1 MFASL
6 NVLKELQK
14 HYETNPKDPLK
25 GIIWHTQG
33 SGKTALTYHLTK
45 LIRDFFSP
53 LNKKTK
59 FYFIVDR
66 LDLLEQAKN
75 EFLKRGLCAHEA
87 ENKED
92 LSQKLKSSSVFEN
105 PQGNDE
111 IIVVNIQKF
120 KAPNEEKSPN
130 EDLSDSA
137 PKEIVSKTELQEA
150 AKDNHDLQRV
160 FIIDEAHRSYD
171 PKGCFYANLIECDK
185 TAIKI
190 ALTGTPL
197 LEDNAQ
203 DKATKNTFGDYLH
216 TYSYAESIKDRHT
229 LKLQLEIIEKSYKEK
244 LQAIYRLLQESIT
257 IEDIEVKKETIFN
270 HERYI
275 KEMLFYIIRDLLFF
289 RLGNNDENLKAMVVC
304 FSSKQAKLANLLF
317 NEVQEKVLQENPNL
331 KILKKLQSSLIL
343 HNEQEVK
350 EKIYS
355 FKHEDTDIVFVF
367 NMLLTGF
374 DLPSLKRL
382 YIHRE
387 LKDHNLLQALARVN
401 RSYNNMSFGYL
412 IDFVGIKENYD
423 KTTDDYLKELNQF
436 NQSDSNIKDNLKDMF
451 ADRKTLEK
459 DIKNAYD
466 DLFNYPIDDIEG
478 MTSAIVSMSEMNE
491 LLKVSRAINT
501 LKERYNLIRTS
512 NDEKILSLKE
522 KMDIEKISKISSMLH
537 KKAKQLHALKNINEP
552 KNPNDLIVLEDLI
565 ALLDFKIEFKESKE
579 LHFKE
584 REEISAKQK
593 QAKEMLEKI
602 PDQQD
607 KEIQKFYKDF
617 NKDEKEDFFITLTD
631 KRLPKLAYD
640 ELLSYLFEKHFNDN
654 DLHLKLDIIFNR
666 ISSNNAE
673 LFNTTSTDKTTIA
686 LFESISPYVNE
697 ESKRANFTRVLLDK
711 LKKFNFKQAFLNLQ
725 NQQGYDFF
733 APIFEYLIKDYNN
746 NSGGKYAEYYTPL
759 SIASII
765 AKLLIDEP
773 TQSVKIYDPS
783 AGTGTLLMA
792 LAHQIGT
799 DSCTL
804 YAQDI
809 SQKSLR
815 MLKLN
820 LILNDLTHSLKNAIE
835 GNTLTNPYHSK
846 ECKGKMDYI
855 VSNPPFKLDFSN
867 EHAEISQNKNDFF
880 LGVPNIP
887 KNDKSKMPIYTLFF
901 QHCLNMLSNKGKG
914 AIIVPTGFISA
925 KSGIENKIV
934 RHLVDEKLVYGVVC
948 MPSQVFANTSTNV
961 SIIFFQKTPSA
972 KEVVLI
978 DASKLGEEY
987 TENKNKKTR
996 LRTSDIDLI
1005 LETFNN
1011 KTPKADFCALVSF
1024 DEITEKNY
1032 SLNPGQYFIIE
1043 DTSEKISQAEF
1054 ENLMQQ
1060 YSSELTS
1067 LFDESQSLQQEILE
1081 TLKGVRFE

>member
-45 LIRDFFSP
+45 LIRDFFSQSN

-75 EFLKRGLCAHEA
+75 EFSKRGLCVHEA

-92 LSQKLKSSSVFEN
+92 LSQKLKNSRVFEG

-120 KAPNEEKSPN
+120 KSPNEEKATN
-130 EDLSDSA
+130 EDPSSA
-137 PKEIVSKTELQEA
+137 PKEIISKTELQEA
-150 AKDNHDLQRV
+150 TKDSHDLQRV

-185 TAIKI
+185 TAVKI

-203 DKATKNTFGDYLH
+203 DKATKNTFGNYLH

-257 IEDIEVKKETIFN
+257 IEDIEVKKEFIFN

-275 KEMLFYIIRDLLFF
+275 KEMLSYIIRDLLNF
-289 RLGNNDENLKAMVVC
+289 RRVNNDENLKAMVIC
-304 FSSKQAKLANLLF
+304 FSSAQAKLANLLF

-331 KILKKLQSSLIL
+331 RILKKLQSSLIL
-343 HNEQEVK
+343 HDEQEVK

-374 DLPSLKRL
+374 DLPNLKRL

-401 RSYNNMSFGYL
+401 RPYNNMSFGYL

-451 ADRKTLEK
+451 ADRETLEK

-466 DLFNYPIDDIEG
+466 DLFNYPIDDIEA
-478 MTSAIVSMSEMNE
+478 MTSAIVNISKMSE
-491 LLKVSRAINT
+491 LLKVSQAINT

-512 NDEKILSLKE
+512 SDEKILSLKE

-579 LHFKE
+579 LRFKE
-584 REEISAKQK
+584 KEEISAKYK

-602 PDQQD
+602 PDKQD
-607 KEIQKFYKDF
+607 KEVQKISKELSKLIQEPLTNHNFDGISHSYSVIISQLEQHKEQTTNLL
-617 NKDEKEDFFITLTD
+617 NKYNNDRAYVITHQ
-631 KRLPKLAYD
+631 RLHNRFMEENISKGIFT
-640 ELLSYLFEKHFNDN
+640 LLS
-654 DLHLKLDIIFNR
+654 
-666 ISSNNAE
+666 A
-673 LFNTTSTDKTTIA
+673 
-686 LFESISPYVNE
+686 
-697 ESKRANFTRVLLDK
+697 
-711 LKKFNFKQAFLNLQ
+711 LKKALDARIFK
-725 NQQGYDFF
+725 
-733 APIFEYLIKDYNN
+733 
-746 NSGGKYAEYYTPL
+746 
-759 SIASII
+759 
-765 AKLLIDEP
+765 
-773 TQSVKIYDPS
+773 
-783 AGTGTLLMA
+783 
-792 LAHQIGT
+792 
-799 DSCTL
+799 
-804 YAQDI
+804 
-809 SQKSLR
+809 R
-815 MLKLN
+815 
-820 LILNDLTHSLKNAIE
+820 
-835 GNTLTNPYHSK
+835 
-846 ECKGKMDYI
+846 
-855 VSNPPFKLDFSN
+855 
-867 EHAEISQNKNDFF
+867 
-880 LGVPNIP
+880 
-887 KNDKSKMPIYTLFF
+887 
-901 QHCLNMLSNKGKG
+901 
-914 AIIVPTGFISA
+914 
-925 KSGIENKIV
+925 
-934 RHLVDEKLVYGVVC
+934 
-948 MPSQVFANTSTNV
+948 
-961 SIIFFQKTPSA
+961 
-972 KEVVLI
+972 
-978 DASKLGEEY
+978 
-987 TENKNKKTR
+987 
-996 LRTSDIDLI
+996 
-1005 LETFNN
+1005 
-1011 KTPKADFCALVSF
+1011 
-1024 DEITEKNY
+1024 
-1032 SLNPGQYFIIE
+1032 
-1043 DTSEKISQAEF
+1043 
-1054 ENLMQQ
+1054 
-1060 YSSELTS
+1060 
-1067 LFDESQSLQQEILE
+1067 QEILNE
-1081 TLKGVRFE
+1081 ETTLKTAIKIELRDAFNKNSSLKDLQKETEFIAQTLFNELTQNHHQGNLHA

>member
-6 NVLKELQK
+6 NILKELQK

-75 EFLKRGLCAHEA
+75 EFLKRGLCVHEA

-92 LSQKLKSSSVFEN
+92 LSQKLKNSSVFEG

-120 KAPNEEKSPN
+120 KSPNEEKSPN
-130 EDLSDSA
+130 EAPSSA
-137 PKEIVSKTELQEA
+137 PKEIISKTELQEA
-150 AKDNHDLQRV
+150 TKDNHDLQRV

-203 DKATKNTFGDYLH
+203 DKATKNTFGNYLH

-244 LQAIYRLLQESIT
+244 LQKIYRLLQESIT

-275 KEMLFYIIRDLLFF
+275 KEMLFYIIRDLLNF
-289 RLGNNDENLKAMVVC
+289 RRVNNDENLKAMVVC
-304 FSSKQAKLANLLF
+304 FSSTQAKLANLFF

-331 KILKKLQSSLIL
+331 RILKKLQSSLIL
-343 HNEQEVK
+343 HDEQEVK
-350 EKIYS
+350 EKIHS

-436 NQSDSNIKDNLKDMF
+436 NQSDFNIKDNLKDMF

-466 DLFNYPIDDIEG
+466 DLFNYPIDDIEA
-478 MTSAIVSMSEMNE
+478 MTSAIVSISEMNE
-491 LLKVSRAINT
+491 LLKVSQAINT

-512 NDEKILSLKE
+512 SDEKILSLKE

-584 REEISAKQK
+584 KEEISAKYK

-602 PDQQD
+602 PDKQD
-607 KEIQKFYKDF
+607 KEIQKIS
-617 NKDEKEDFFITLTD
+617 KELSKLIQEPLTNHNFDGISHSYDAIISQLKQHKEQTTHLLSKYNNDRAYVITH
-631 KRLPKLAYD
+631 KRLRNRLMEENISKGIFT
-640 ELLSYLFEKHFNDN
+640 LLSA
-654 DLHLKLDIIFNR
+654 LKKALDAR
-666 ISSNNAE
+666 IS
-673 LFNTTSTDKTTIA
+673 
-686 LFESISPYVNE
+686 
-697 ESKRANFTRVLLDK
+697 KR
-711 LKKFNFKQAFLNLQ
+711 
-725 NQQGYDFF
+725 
-733 APIFEYLIKDYNN
+733 
-746 NSGGKYAEYYTPL
+746 
-759 SIASII
+759 
-765 AKLLIDEP
+765 
-773 TQSVKIYDPS
+773 
-783 AGTGTLLMA
+783 
-792 LAHQIGT
+792 
-799 DSCTL
+799 
-804 YAQDI
+804 
-809 SQKSLR
+809 
-815 MLKLN
+815 
-820 LILNDLTHSLKNAIE
+820 
-835 GNTLTNPYHSK
+835 
-846 ECKGKMDYI
+846 
-855 VSNPPFKLDFSN
+855 
-867 EHAEISQNKNDFF
+867 
-880 LGVPNIP
+880 
-887 KNDKSKMPIYTLFF
+887 
-901 QHCLNMLSNKGKG
+901 
-914 AIIVPTGFISA
+914 
-925 KSGIENKIV
+925 
-934 RHLVDEKLVYGVVC
+934 
-948 MPSQVFANTSTNV
+948 
-961 SIIFFQKTPSA
+961 
-972 KEVVLI
+972 
-978 DASKLGEEY
+978 
-987 TENKNKKTR
+987 
-996 LRTSDIDLI
+996 
-1005 LETFNN
+1005 
-1011 KTPKADFCALVSF
+1011 
-1024 DEITEKNY
+1024 
-1032 SLNPGQYFIIE
+1032 
-1043 DTSEKISQAEF
+1043 
-1054 ENLMQQ
+1054 
-1060 YSSELTS
+1060 
-1067 LFDESQSLQQEILE
+1067 QEILNE
-1081 TLKGVRFE
+1081 ETTLKTAIKVELRDAFNKNPSLKDLEKEKELIIQTLFNELTQNHHQGNLNA

>member
-14 HYETNPKDPLK
+14 HYGTDPNPKDPLK

-45 LIRDFFSP
+45 LIKDFFNP
-53 LNKKTK
+53 LGKKTK

-92 LSQKLKSSSVFEN
+92 LSQKLKNSSVFEG

-120 KAPNEEKSPN
+120 KAPNEDSFN
-130 EDLSDSA
+130 SA
-137 PKEIVSKTELQEA
+137 PKEIISKTELQEA
-150 AKDNHDLQRV
+150 TKDNHDLQRV

-203 DKATKNTFGDYLH
+203 DKATKNTFGNYLH

-244 LQAIYRLLQESIT
+244 LQKIYRLLQESIT
-257 IEDIEVKKETIFN
+257 IEDIEVKKEMIFN

-275 KEMLFYIIRDLLFF
+275 KEMLFYIIRDLLNF
-289 RLGNNDENLKAMVVC
+289 RRVNNDENLKAMVIC
-304 FSSKQAKLANLLF
+304 FSSAQARLANLFF

-343 HNEQEVK
+343 HDEQEVK

-374 DLPSLKRL
+374 DLPNLKRL

-451 ADRKTLEK
+451 ADRKVLEK

-466 DLFNYPIDDIEG
+466 DLFNYPIDDIEV
-478 MTSAIVSMSEMNE
+478 MTSTIVNISKMNE
-491 LLKVSRAINT
+491 LLKVSHAINT

-565 ALLDFKIEFKESKE
+565 ALLDFKIEFKERKE
-579 LHFKE
+579 LRFKE
-584 REEISAKQK
+584 KEEISAKYK

-602 PDQQD
+602 PDKQD
-607 KEIQKFYKDF
+607 KEVQKISKELSKLIQEPLTNDNFDGISHSYSAIISQLKQHKEQTTHLL
-617 NKDEKEDFFITLTD
+617 NK
-631 KRLPKLAYD
+631 Y
-640 ELLSYLFEKHFNDN
+640 DN
-654 DLHLKLDIIFNR
+654 DLSYAITHKRLHKRLMEQNIYNPAGIFTLLSTLKSAIDARIFKR
-666 ISSNNAE
+666 QEI
-673 LFNTTSTDKTTIA
+673 L
-686 LFESISPYVNE
+686 NE
-697 ESKRANFTRVLLDK
+697 ET
-711 LKKFNFKQAFLNLQ
+711 
-725 NQQGYDFF
+725 
-733 APIFEYLIKDYNN
+733 
-746 NSGGKYAEYYTPL
+746 T
-759 SIASII
+759 
-765 AKLLIDEP
+765 
-773 TQSVKIYDPS
+773 
-783 AGTGTLLMA
+783 
-792 LAHQIGT
+792 
-799 DSCTL
+799 
-804 YAQDI
+804 
-809 SQKSLR
+809 
-815 MLKLN
+815 
-820 LILNDLTHSLKNAIE
+820 LKNAIKAE
-835 GNTLTNPYHSK
+835 LRDAFKENPSLKDLEK
-846 ECKGKMDYI
+846 EKEFI
-855 VSNPPFKLDFSN
+855 T
-867 EHAEISQNKNDFF
+867 Q
-880 LGVPNIP
+880 
-887 KNDKSKMPIYTLFF
+887 TLFNELP
-901 QHCLNMLSNKGKG
+901 QNHHQG
-914 AIIVPTGFISA
+914 
-925 KSGIENKIV
+925 
-934 RHLVDEKLVYGVVC
+934 
-948 MPSQVFANTSTNV
+948 
-961 SIIFFQKTPSA
+961 
-972 KEVVLI
+972 
-978 DASKLGEEY
+978 
-987 TENKNKKTR
+987 
-996 LRTSDIDLI
+996 
-1005 LETFNN
+1005 
-1011 KTPKADFCALVSF
+1011 
-1024 DEITEKNY
+1024 
-1032 SLNPGQYFIIE
+1032 NPH
-1043 DTSEKISQAEF
+1043 A
-1054 ENLMQQ
+1054 
-1060 YSSELTS
+1060 
-1067 LFDESQSLQQEILE
+1067 
-1081 TLKGVRFE
+1081 

>member
-1 MFASL
+1 M

-75 EFLKRGLCAHEA
+75 EFSKRGLCVHEA

-92 LSQKLKSSSVFEN
+92 LSQKLKNSSVFEG

-120 KAPNEEKSPN
+120 KAPNEEKAPN
-130 EDLSDSA
+130 EDSSDSM
-137 PKEIVSKTELQEA
+137 PKEIISKTELQEA
-150 AKDNHDLQRV
+150 TKDSHDLQRV

-185 TAIKI
+185 TAVKI

-203 DKATKNTFGDYLH
+203 DKATKKTFGNYLH
-216 TYSYAESIKDRHT
+216 TYSYTESIKDRHT

-244 LQAIYRLLQESIT
+244 LQEIYRLLQESIT
-257 IEDIEVKKETIFN
+257 IEDIEVKKEFIFN

-275 KEMLFYIIRDLLFF
+275 KEMLYYIIRDLLDF
-289 RLGNNDENLKAMVVC
+289 RRVNNDENLKAMVVC

-331 KILKKLQSSLIL
+331 RILNKLQSSLIL
-343 HNEQEVK
+343 HDEQEVK

-374 DLPSLKRL
+374 DLPNLKRL

-412 IDFVGIKENYD
+412 IDFVGIQENFD
-423 KTTDDYLKELNQF
+423 KTTDDYLKELNRF
-436 NQSDSNIKDNLKDMF
+436 NQSDSNIKDDLKDMF
-451 ADRKTLEK
+451 ADRNILEK

-466 DLFNYPIDDIEG
+466 DLFNYPINDIEG
-478 MTSAIVSMSEMNE
+478 MTSTIVSISKMNE
-491 LLKVSRAINT
+491 LLKVSHAINT

-579 LHFKE
+579 LRFKE
-584 REEISAKQK
+584 KEEISAKYK
-593 QAKEMLEKI
+593 QAKEILEKI

-617 NKDEKEDFFITLTD
+617 SKLLQTPATSQNFEEISHSYDAIISQLKQHKEQTAHLLNK
-631 KRLPKLAYD
+631 Y
-640 ELLSYLFEKHFNDN
+640 DN
-654 DLHLKLDIIFNR
+654 DLSYAITHKRLHKHLMEQNIYNPAGIFTLLSALKKALDAR
-666 ISSNNAE
+666 IS
-673 LFNTTSTDKTTIA
+673 
-686 LFESISPYVNE
+686 
-697 ESKRANFTRVLLDK
+697 KR
-711 LKKFNFKQAFLNLQ
+711 
-725 NQQGYDFF
+725 
-733 APIFEYLIKDYNN
+733 
-746 NSGGKYAEYYTPL
+746 
-759 SIASII
+759 
-765 AKLLIDEP
+765 
-773 TQSVKIYDPS
+773 
-783 AGTGTLLMA
+783 
-792 LAHQIGT
+792 
-799 DSCTL
+799 
-804 YAQDI
+804 
-809 SQKSLR
+809 
-815 MLKLN
+815 
-820 LILNDLTHSLKNAIE
+820 
-835 GNTLTNPYHSK
+835 
-846 ECKGKMDYI
+846 
-855 VSNPPFKLDFSN
+855 
-867 EHAEISQNKNDFF
+867 
-880 LGVPNIP
+880 
-887 KNDKSKMPIYTLFF
+887 
-901 QHCLNMLSNKGKG
+901 
-914 AIIVPTGFISA
+914 
-925 KSGIENKIV
+925 
-934 RHLVDEKLVYGVVC
+934 
-948 MPSQVFANTSTNV
+948 
-961 SIIFFQKTPSA
+961 
-972 KEVVLI
+972 
-978 DASKLGEEY
+978 
-987 TENKNKKTR
+987 
-996 LRTSDIDLI
+996 
-1005 LETFNN
+1005 
-1011 KTPKADFCALVSF
+1011 
-1024 DEITEKNY
+1024 
-1032 SLNPGQYFIIE
+1032 
-1043 DTSEKISQAEF
+1043 
-1054 ENLMQQ
+1054 
-1060 YSSELTS
+1060 
-1067 LFDESQSLQQEILE
+1067 QEILNE
-1081 TLKGVRFE
+1081 EDTLKTAIKAELRDAFNKNPSLKDLQKEKNFIAQTLFNELTQNHHQGNLHA

>member
-45 LIRDFFSP
+45 LIRDFFSRSN

-75 EFLKRGLCAHEA
+75 EFSKRGLCVHEA

-92 LSQKLKSSSVFEN
+92 LSQKLKNSRVFEGS
-105 PQGNDE
+105 QGNDE

-120 KAPNEEKSPN
+120 KAPNEEKAPN
-130 EDLSDSA
+130 EDLSSA
-137 PKEIVSKTELQEA
+137 PKEIISKTELQEA

-203 DKATKNTFGDYLH
+203 DKATKKTFGDYLH
-216 TYSYAESIKDRHT
+216 TYSCAESIKDRHT

-275 KEMLFYIIRDLLFF
+275 KEMLFYIIRDLLNF
-289 RLGNNDENLKAMVVC
+289 RRVNNDENLKAMVVC
-304 FSSKQAKLANLLF
+304 FSSVQAKLANWLF

-331 KILKKLQSSLIL
+331 RILKKQLQSSLIL
-343 HNEQEVK
+343 HDEQEVK

-401 RSYNNMSFGYL
+401 RPYNNMSFGYL

-451 ADRKTLEK
+451 ADREVLEK

-466 DLFNYPIDDIEG
+466 DLFNYPIDDVED
-478 MTSAIVSMSEMNE
+478 MTSAIVGISEMNE
-491 LLKVSRAINT
+491 LLKVSHAINT
-501 LKERYNLIRTS
+501 LKINYNLIRAS
-512 NDEKILSLKE
+512 SDEKILSLKE
-522 KMDIEKISKISSMLH
+522 KIDIEKISKISSMLS

-552 KNPNDLIVLEDLI
+552 KNPNDLMILEDLI
-565 ALLDFKIEFKESKE
+565 ALLDFKIEFKERKE
-579 LHFKE
+579 LRFKE
-584 REEISAKQK
+584 REEINAKYK

-602 PDQQD
+602 PDKQD
-607 KEIQKFYKDF
+607 KEVQKISKDLSKLIQEPLTNDNFDGISHSYSIIISQLQQHKDQTTNLL
-617 NKDEKEDFFITLTD
+617 NKYNNDRAYVITH
-631 KRLPKLAYD
+631 KRLHNRLMEENISKGIFT
-640 ELLSYLFEKHFNDN
+640 LLSA
-654 DLHLKLDIIFNR
+654 LKKALDAR
-666 ISSNNAE
+666 IS
-673 LFNTTSTDKTTIA
+673 
-686 LFESISPYVNE
+686 
-697 ESKRANFTRVLLDK
+697 KR
-711 LKKFNFKQAFLNLQ
+711 
-725 NQQGYDFF
+725 
-733 APIFEYLIKDYNN
+733 
-746 NSGGKYAEYYTPL
+746 
-759 SIASII
+759 
-765 AKLLIDEP
+765 
-773 TQSVKIYDPS
+773 
-783 AGTGTLLMA
+783 
-792 LAHQIGT
+792 
-799 DSCTL
+799 
-804 YAQDI
+804 
-809 SQKSLR
+809 
-815 MLKLN
+815 
-820 LILNDLTHSLKNAIE
+820 
-835 GNTLTNPYHSK
+835 
-846 ECKGKMDYI
+846 
-855 VSNPPFKLDFSN
+855 
-867 EHAEISQNKNDFF
+867 
-880 LGVPNIP
+880 
-887 KNDKSKMPIYTLFF
+887 
-901 QHCLNMLSNKGKG
+901 
-914 AIIVPTGFISA
+914 
-925 KSGIENKIV
+925 
-934 RHLVDEKLVYGVVC
+934 
-948 MPSQVFANTSTNV
+948 
-961 SIIFFQKTPSA
+961 
-972 KEVVLI
+972 
-978 DASKLGEEY
+978 
-987 TENKNKKTR
+987 
-996 LRTSDIDLI
+996 
-1005 LETFNN
+1005 
-1011 KTPKADFCALVSF
+1011 
-1024 DEITEKNY
+1024 
-1032 SLNPGQYFIIE
+1032 
-1043 DTSEKISQAEF
+1043 
-1054 ENLMQQ
+1054 
-1060 YSSELTS
+1060 
-1067 LFDESQSLQQEILE
+1067 QEILNE
-1081 TLKGVRFE
+1081 EATLKTAIKVELRDAFKENPSLKDLQKEEKFIAQTLFNELTQNHHQGNLNA

>member
-75 EFLKRGLCAHEA
+75 EFLKRGLCVHEA

-92 LSQKLKSSSVFEN
+92 LSQKLKNSSVFEG

-120 KAPNEEKSPN
+120 KAPNEEKAPN
-130 EDLSDSA
+130 EDPSSA

-150 AKDNHDLQRV
+150 TKNNHDLQRV

-185 TAIKI
+185 TAVKI

-203 DKATKNTFGDYLH
+203 DKATKNTFGNYLH

-244 LQAIYRLLQESIT
+244 LQAIYHLLQESIT

-275 KEMLFYIIRDLLFF
+275 KEMLYYIIRDLLHF
-289 RLGNNDENLKAMVVC
+289 RSLNDDEPLKAMVVC
-304 FSSKQAKLANLLF
+304 FSSKQAKLANCLF
-317 NEVQEKVLQENPNL
+317 NEIQEKVLQENPNL
-331 KILKKLQSSLIL
+331 KILNKLQSSLIL
-343 HNEQEVK
+343 HDEQEVK

-355 FKHEDTDIVFVF
+355 FKHGDTDIVFVF

-451 ADRKTLEK
+451 ADRETLEK
-459 DIKNAYD
+459 DIKNAYN
-466 DLFNYPIDDIEG
+466 DLFNYPIDDIEA
-478 MTSAIVSMSEMNE
+478 MTSTIVNISTMNE
-491 LLKVSRAINT
+491 LVKVSQAINT
-501 LKERYNLIRTS
+501 LKECYNLIRTS
-512 NDEKILSLKE
+512 SDEKILSLKE

-552 KNPNDLIVLEDLI
+552 KNPNDLIILEDLI

-584 REEISAKQK
+584 KEEISAKYK

-602 PDQQD
+602 PDKQD
-607 KEIQKFYKDF
+607 KEVQKISKELSKLIQEPLTNDNFDGISHSYSVIISQLKQH
-617 NKDEKEDFFITLTD
+617 KEQTTRLLD
-631 KRLPKLAYD
+631 KY
-640 ELLSYLFEKHFNDN
+640 DN
-654 DLHLKLDIIFNR
+654 DLSYAITHKLLHKCLMEQNISNQTGIFTLLSALKKAIDAR
-666 ISSNNAE
+666 IS
-673 LFNTTSTDKTTIA
+673 
-686 LFESISPYVNE
+686 
-697 ESKRANFTRVLLDK
+697 KR
-711 LKKFNFKQAFLNLQ
+711 
-725 NQQGYDFF
+725 
-733 APIFEYLIKDYNN
+733 
-746 NSGGKYAEYYTPL
+746 
-759 SIASII
+759 
-765 AKLLIDEP
+765 
-773 TQSVKIYDPS
+773 
-783 AGTGTLLMA
+783 
-792 LAHQIGT
+792 
-799 DSCTL
+799 
-804 YAQDI
+804 
-809 SQKSLR
+809 
-815 MLKLN
+815 
-820 LILNDLTHSLKNAIE
+820 
-835 GNTLTNPYHSK
+835 
-846 ECKGKMDYI
+846 
-855 VSNPPFKLDFSN
+855 
-867 EHAEISQNKNDFF
+867 
-880 LGVPNIP
+880 
-887 KNDKSKMPIYTLFF
+887 
-901 QHCLNMLSNKGKG
+901 
-914 AIIVPTGFISA
+914 
-925 KSGIENKIV
+925 
-934 RHLVDEKLVYGVVC
+934 
-948 MPSQVFANTSTNV
+948 
-961 SIIFFQKTPSA
+961 
-972 KEVVLI
+972 
-978 DASKLGEEY
+978 
-987 TENKNKKTR
+987 
-996 LRTSDIDLI
+996 
-1005 LETFNN
+1005 
-1011 KTPKADFCALVSF
+1011 
-1024 DEITEKNY
+1024 
-1032 SLNPGQYFIIE
+1032 
-1043 DTSEKISQAEF
+1043 
-1054 ENLMQQ
+1054 
-1060 YSSELTS
+1060 
-1067 LFDESQSLQQEILE
+1067 QEILNE
-1081 TLKGVRFE
+1081 EDTLKTAIKIELRDAFKENPSLKDLEKEKEFIAQTLFNELTQNHHQGNLNA

>member
-45 LIRDFFSP
+45 LIRDFFSQSN

-75 EFLKRGLCAHEA
+75 EFLKRGLCVHEA

-92 LSQKLKSSSVFEN
+92 LSQKLKNSSVFEG

-120 KAPNEEKSPN
+120 KSPNEEKAPN
-130 EDLSDSA
+130 EDLSSA
-137 PKEIVSKTELQEA
+137 PKEIISKTELQEA
-150 AKDNHDLQRV
+150 TKDNHDLQRV

-203 DKATKNTFGDYLH
+203 DKATKKTFGNYLH

-257 IEDIEVKKETIFN
+257 IEDVEVKKETIFN

-275 KEMLFYIIRDLLFF
+275 KEMLFYIIRDLLNF
-289 RLGNNDENLKAMVVC
+289 RRLNNDENLKAMVIC
-304 FSSKQAKLANLLF
+304 FSSAQARLANLLF

-331 KILKKLQSSLIL
+331 RILKKLQSSLIL
-343 HNEQEVK
+343 HDEQEVK

-401 RSYNNMSFGYL
+401 RPYNNMSFGYL

-451 ADRKTLEK
+451 ADRKVLEK

-466 DLFNYPIDDIEG
+466 DLFDYPIDDVEA
-478 MTSAIVSMSEMNE
+478 MTSAIVNISEMNE
-491 LLKVSRAINT
+491 LLKVSHAINT

-512 NDEKILSLKE
+512 SDEKILSLKE
-522 KMDIEKISKISSMLH
+522 KIDIEKISKISSMLS

-552 KNPNDLIVLEDLI
+552 KNPNDLMILEDLI

-579 LHFKE
+579 LRFKE
-584 REEISAKQK
+584 REEISAKYK

-602 PDQQD
+602 PDKQD
-607 KEIQKFYKDF
+607 KEVQKISKDLSKLIQEPLTNDNFDGISHSYSIIISQLQQHKDQTTNLL
-617 NKDEKEDFFITLTD
+617 NKYNNDRAYVITH
-631 KRLPKLAYD
+631 KRLHNRLMEENISKGIFT
-640 ELLSYLFEKHFNDN
+640 LLS
-654 DLHLKLDIIFNR
+654 
-666 ISSNNAE
+666 A
-673 LFNTTSTDKTTIA
+673 
-686 LFESISPYVNE
+686 
-697 ESKRANFTRVLLDK
+697 
-711 LKKFNFKQAFLNLQ
+711 LKKA
-725 NQQGYDFF
+725 
-733 APIFEYLIKDYNN
+733 
-746 NSGGKYAEYYTPL
+746 
-759 SIASII
+759 
-765 AKLLIDEP
+765 
-773 TQSVKIYDPS
+773 
-783 AGTGTLLMA
+783 
-792 LAHQIGT
+792 
-799 DSCTL
+799 
-804 YAQDI
+804 
-809 SQKSLR
+809 
-815 MLKLN
+815 
-820 LILNDLTHSLKNAIE
+820 
-835 GNTLTNPYHSK
+835 
-846 ECKGKMDYI
+846 
-855 VSNPPFKLDFSN
+855 
-867 EHAEISQNKNDFF
+867 
-880 LGVPNIP
+880 
-887 KNDKSKMPIYTLFF
+887 
-901 QHCLNMLSNKGKG
+901 
-914 AIIVPTGFISA
+914 
-925 KSGIENKIV
+925 
-934 RHLVDEKLVYGVVC
+934 
-948 MPSQVFANTSTNV
+948 
-961 SIIFFQKTPSA
+961 
-972 KEVVLI
+972 I
-978 DASKLGEEY
+978 DARIFK
-987 TENKNKKTR
+987 R
-996 LRTSDIDLI
+996 
-1005 LETFNN
+1005 
-1011 KTPKADFCALVSF
+1011 
-1024 DEITEKNY
+1024 
-1032 SLNPGQYFIIE
+1032 
-1043 DTSEKISQAEF
+1043 
-1054 ENLMQQ
+1054 
-1060 YSSELTS
+1060 
-1067 LFDESQSLQQEILE
+1067 QEILNE
-1081 TLKGVRFE
+1081 EDTLKTAIKAELRDAFKENPSLKDLQKEKEFIAQTLFNELTQNHHQGNLNA

>member
-75 EFLKRGLCAHEA
+75 EFLKRGLCVHEA

-92 LSQKLKSSSVFEN
+92 LSQKLKNSSVFEG

-120 KAPNEEKSPN
+120 KSPNEEKAPN
-130 EDLSDSA
+130 EDPSSA
-137 PKEIVSKTELQEA
+137 PKEIISKTELQEA
-150 AKDNHDLQRV
+150 TKDSRNLQRV

-203 DKATKNTFGDYLH
+203 DKATKNTFGNYLH

-244 LQAIYRLLQESIT
+244 LQKIYRLLQESIT
-257 IEDIEVKKETIFN
+257 IEDIEVKKERIFN

-275 KEMLFYIIRDLLFF
+275 KEMLYYIIRDLLNF
-289 RLGNNDENLKAMVVC
+289 RRLNDDERLKAMVVC
-304 FSSKQAKLANLLF
+304 FSSAQAKLANLLF

-331 KILKKLQSSLIL
+331 RILNKLQSSLIL
-343 HNEQEVK
+343 HDEQEVK
-350 EKIYS
+350 EKIHS
-355 FKHEDTDIVFVF
+355 FKHGDTDIVFVF

-374 DLPSLKRL
+374 DLPNLKRL

-401 RSYNNMSFGYL
+401 RSYKNMSFGYL

-451 ADRKTLEK
+451 ADRKVLEK

-466 DLFNYPIDDIEG
+466 DLFNYPIDDIEA
-478 MTSAIVSMSEMNE
+478 MTSAIVGMSAMNE
-491 LLKVSRAINT
+491 LVKVSRAINT

-512 NDEKILSLKE
+512 SDEKILSLKE
-522 KMDIEKISKISSMLH
+522 KMDIEKINKISSMLH

-584 REEISAKQK
+584 KEEISAKYK

-602 PDQQD
+602 PDKQD
-607 KEIQKFYKDF
+607 KEVQKISKDLSKLLQEPLTNDNF
-617 NKDEKEDFFITLTD
+617 DGISHSYSVIISQLKQHKEQTTNLLNKYNNDRAYVITH
-631 KRLPKLAYD
+631 KRLHDRLMEENISKGIFT
-640 ELLSYLFEKHFNDN
+640 LLS
-654 DLHLKLDIIFNR
+654 
-666 ISSNNAE
+666 A
-673 LFNTTSTDKTTIA
+673 
-686 LFESISPYVNE
+686 
-697 ESKRANFTRVLLDK
+697 
-711 LKKFNFKQAFLNLQ
+711 LKKALDARIFK
-725 NQQGYDFF
+725 
-733 APIFEYLIKDYNN
+733 
-746 NSGGKYAEYYTPL
+746 
-759 SIASII
+759 
-765 AKLLIDEP
+765 
-773 TQSVKIYDPS
+773 
-783 AGTGTLLMA
+783 
-792 LAHQIGT
+792 
-799 DSCTL
+799 
-804 YAQDI
+804 
-809 SQKSLR
+809 R
-815 MLKLN
+815 
-820 LILNDLTHSLKNAIE
+820 
-835 GNTLTNPYHSK
+835 
-846 ECKGKMDYI
+846 
-855 VSNPPFKLDFSN
+855 
-867 EHAEISQNKNDFF
+867 
-880 LGVPNIP
+880 
-887 KNDKSKMPIYTLFF
+887 
-901 QHCLNMLSNKGKG
+901 
-914 AIIVPTGFISA
+914 
-925 KSGIENKIV
+925 
-934 RHLVDEKLVYGVVC
+934 
-948 MPSQVFANTSTNV
+948 
-961 SIIFFQKTPSA
+961 
-972 KEVVLI
+972 
-978 DASKLGEEY
+978 
-987 TENKNKKTR
+987 
-996 LRTSDIDLI
+996 
-1005 LETFNN
+1005 
-1011 KTPKADFCALVSF
+1011 
-1024 DEITEKNY
+1024 
-1032 SLNPGQYFIIE
+1032 
-1043 DTSEKISQAEF
+1043 
-1054 ENLMQQ
+1054 
-1060 YSSELTS
+1060 
-1067 LFDESQSLQQEILE
+1067 QEILNE
-1081 TLKGVRFE
+1081 EATLKTAIKVELRDAFNKNPSLKDLKKEEELIVQTLFNELTQNHHQGNLNA

>member
-14 HYETNPKDPLK
+14 HYENNPKDPLK

-45 LIRDFFSP
+45 LIRDFFSQSN

-75 EFLKRGLCAHEA
+75 EFLKRGLCVHEA

-92 LSQKLKSSSVFEN
+92 LSQKLKNSSVFEN

-120 KAPNEEKSPN
+120 KSPNEEKAPN
-130 EDLSDSA
+130 EDPSSA
-137 PKEIVSKTELQEA
+137 PKEIISKTELQEA
-150 AKDNHDLQRV
+150 TKDNHDLQRV

-203 DKATKNTFGDYLH
+203 DKATKNTFGNYLH

-275 KEMLFYIIRDLLFF
+275 KEMLYYIIRDLLNF
-289 RLGNNDENLKAMVVC
+289 RRVNNDENLKAMVVC
-304 FSSKQAKLANLLF
+304 FSSAQAKLANLFF

-331 KILKKLQSSLIL
+331 RILNKLQSSLIL
-343 HNEQEVK
+343 HDEQEVK
-350 EKIYS
+350 EKIHS
-355 FKHEDTDIVFVF
+355 FKHENTDIVFVF

-374 DLPSLKRL
+374 DLPNLKRL

-436 NQSDSNIKDNLKDMF
+436 NQSDPNIKDNLKDMF
-451 ADRKTLEK
+451 ADRETLEK

-466 DLFNYPIDDIEG
+466 DLFNYPINDIEA
-478 MTSAIVSMSEMNE
+478 MTSAIVSISTMNE

-512 NDEKILSLKE
+512 NDKKILSLKE

-537 KKAKQLHALKNINEP
+537 KKAKHLHALKNINGP

-579 LHFKE
+579 LRFKE
-584 REEISAKQK
+584 KEEISAKYK
-593 QAKEMLEKI
+593 QAKEILEKI

-617 NKDEKEDFFITLTD
+617 
-631 KRLPKLAYD
+631 
-640 ELLSYLFEKHFNDN
+640 S
-654 DLHLKLDIIFNR
+654 
-666 ISSNNAE
+666 
-673 LFNTTSTDKTTIA
+673 
-686 LFESISPYVNE
+686 
-697 ESKRANFTRVLLDK
+697 
-711 LKKFNFKQAFLNLQ
+711 
-725 NQQGYDFF
+725 
-733 APIFEYLIKDYNN
+733 
-746 NSGGKYAEYYTPL
+746 
-759 SIASII
+759 
-765 AKLLIDEP
+765 KLLQTP
-773 TQSVKIYDPS
+773 AT
-783 AGTGTLLMA
+783 
-792 LAHQIGT
+792 
-799 DSCTL
+799 
-804 YAQDI
+804 
-809 SQKSLR
+809 
-815 MLKLN
+815 
-820 LILNDLTHSLKNAIE
+820 
-835 GNTLTNPYHSK
+835 
-846 ECKGKMDYI
+846 
-855 VSNPPFKLDFSN
+855 
-867 EHAEISQNKNDFF
+867 SQNF
-880 LGVPNIP
+880 
-887 KNDKSKMPIYTLFF
+887 
-901 QHCLNMLSNKGKG
+901 
-914 AIIVPTGFISA
+914 
-925 KSGIENKIV
+925 
-934 RHLVDEKLVYGVVC
+934 
-948 MPSQVFANTSTNV
+948 
-961 SIIFFQKTPSA
+961 
-972 KEVVLI
+972 
-978 DASKLGEEY
+978 
-987 TENKNKKTR
+987 
-996 LRTSDIDLI
+996 
-1005 LETFNN
+1005 
-1011 KTPKADFCALVSF
+1011 
-1024 DEITEKNY
+1024 
-1032 SLNPGQYFIIE
+1032 
-1043 DTSEKISQAEF
+1043 EKISHSYDAIISQLKQHKEQTTNLLSKYNNDRAYVITHKRLHNRLME
-1054 ENLMQQ
+1054 ENISKGIFTLL
-1060 YSSELTS
+1060 SALKKALDARISKR
-1067 LFDESQSLQQEILE
+1067 QEILNE
-1081 TLKGVRFE
+1081 ETTLKTAIKVELRDAFNKNPSLKDLQKEKEFIAQTLFNELTQNHHQGNSHA